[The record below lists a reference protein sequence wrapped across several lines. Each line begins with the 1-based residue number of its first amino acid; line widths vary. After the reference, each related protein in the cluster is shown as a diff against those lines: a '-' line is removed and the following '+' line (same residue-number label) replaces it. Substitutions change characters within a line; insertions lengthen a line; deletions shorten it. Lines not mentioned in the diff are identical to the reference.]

1 VRLLGA
7 LGKGHRIDSLQVAL
21 LLSLC
26 AAIVLFGITPGFSV
40 INPKNIRWCLNSDSD
55 ATVYFFSFAY
65 YRHAPW
71 AFPITRIGT
80 LFYQVGSSVTIMD
93 GLPLVAV
100 PLKLFNRILPEE
112 FQFLG
117 AWLFLC
123 TWLQTFFA
131 ERFLRVLKLPTLFCW
146 AGAIMAA
153 MAPPFQN
160 RFGHVALSSH
170 WVILAGMVAVCAS
183 RPTAALWLMPIL
195 GLWIHSY
202 LFAITFGLSFAG
214 QLRFAR
220 TRGAVFRLLAT
231 VVGTGSSLWVLGY
244 LNMHQTKNGRFEY
257 YSADLSALFN
267 SMGKAL
273 LLPGFPIVSGDTF
286 EGYAY
291 LGCGGLILALV
302 LVVSCCVPILRGKS
316 AQNWWL
322 FAVCFS
328 MALYSLSTAPRYFG
342 QQLFRLDH
350 VATLIE
356 PVSSRLRTCA
366 RFIWPLF
373 YYLLFFGV
381 QALHAL
387 STRLRLLHWAAPAL
401 LVLQTI
407 DLWPSLRE
415 NEEHA
420 LFKVTSSVP
429 EVPENIASQ
438 LTPET
443 RVLIF
448 IPPIKVGCQGH
459 TWHGPYQRLALWG
472 AEHRLISNANL
483 GQARS
488 SPEEVNAVC
497 KYTRDMYRERAKHP
511 EAIFIKR

>member
-1 VRLLGA
+1 M
-7 LGKGHRIDSLQVAL
+7 DSLPVAL

-26 AAIVLFGITPGFSV
+26 VAIVLFGVTLGFSV
-40 INPKNIRWCLNSDSD
+40 LNPGNIRWCLSSDSD

-71 AFPITRIGT
+71 AFPITRIDT
-80 LFYQVGSSVTIMD
+80 LFYPVGSSVTIMD

-100 PLKLFNRILPEE
+100 PLKLFNRILPDK

-123 TWLQTFFA
+123 TWLQTFFG

-153 MAPPFQN
+153 TAAPFQH

-170 WVILAGMVAVCAS
+170 WVILAAMAAVCAA

-195 GLWIHSY
+195 GLWIHAY
-202 LFAITFGLSFAG
+202 LFAITFGLCVAG

-220 TRGAVFRLLAT
+220 TRGAVSRLLAM
-231 VVGTGSSLWVLGY
+231 VVGTGGSLWVLGY
-244 LNMHQTKNGRFEY
+244 LHMHQTKNGRFEY
-257 YSADLSALFN
+257 YSADLSTLFN

-273 LLPGFPIVSGDTF
+273 LLPGFPIVGGDTF

-291 LGCGGLILALV
+291 LGCGGLILAGV
-302 LVVSCCVPILRGKS
+302 LVVSCCVPSLRRKS

-322 FAVCFS
+322 FAACFL
-328 MALYSLSTAPRYFG
+328 MALYSLSTAPRYLG

-356 PVSSRLRTCA
+356 PISSRLRGCA

-373 YYLLFFGV
+373 YYLMFFGLK
-381 QALHAL
+381 ALHAL
-387 STRLRLLHWAAPAL
+387 SARQRLLHWAAPAL
-401 LVLQTI
+401 LVLQTV
-407 DLWPSLRE
+407 DLWPSLRA

-420 LFKVTSSVP
+420 IFKVNSSVP
-429 EVPENIASQ
+429 PVPEDIASQ

-443 RVLIF
+443 RYLIF
-448 IPPIKVGCQGH
+448 VPPIKVGCEGRA
-459 TWHGPYQRLALWG
+459 WHGPYQRLALWG
-472 AEHRLISNANL
+472 AEHGLITNANL
-483 GQARS
+483 GEARS
-488 SPEEVNAVC
+488 AREDINSVC
-497 KYTRDMYRERAKHP
+497 KYTRYMFRGRAKHP